1 MEIETPLVEV
11 GDYVERGEP
20 VGYGMSFFEG
30 IQSAEFS
37 LMDYGRTDGIYSGG
51 DGVYISPFDY
61 LMESERIALAQ
72 AYIDNVI
79 EPYMNTGRVNGMFDP
94 AQPYFTNNL
103 LIHWGHMGK
112 LNGEWY
118 LISQNWT
125 TGYPNDMITII
136 EADNQYI
143 TGAKILGMDDESMGD
158 VDGWNFDSELVIDY
172 DAGRIQWRDWTGQK
186 QYGIFQ
192 IDESGERAKLTLQ
205 YQTGSYPTEFTE
217 EALTYIERSYVSR
230 RMDGVSL
237 GVLQEG

>member
-1 MEIETPLVEV
+1 MEIETPFVEV

-30 IQSAEFS
+30 IQSAEFA
-37 LMDYGRTDGIYSGG
+37 LLDYGRSDGIYAGG
-51 DGVYISPFDY
+51 DGVYVSPFDY
-61 LMESERIALAQ
+61 LLESERITLAQ
-72 AYIDNVI
+72 AYIENVI
-79 EPYMNTGRVNGMFDP
+79 EPYMNTGTVNGMFDL

-103 LIHWGHMGK
+103 LIHRGHEEK

-136 EADNQYI
+136 EADNQYY

-158 VDGWNFDSELVIDY
+158 VDNWNFDSELVIDY
-172 DAGRIQWRDWTGQK
+172 YNGRIQWLDWTGQK

-192 IDESGERAKLTLQ
+192 IDESEERARLTIQ

-217 EALTYIERSYVSR
+217 EALTYIERSYVPR